1 MSGETFLQFC
11 TRPTGFGKTPWPQFS
26 IIVAF
31 SIATVA
37 GLYTVAWWAAPLGML
52 PVVVMVFGTW
62 RNWKGKQA

>member
-31 SIATVA
+31 SIAIVA
-37 GLYTVAWWAAPLGML
+37 GLYTAAWWAAPLGLL
-52 PVVVMVFGTW
+52 PVVVLVWGTW
-62 RNWKGKQA
+62 RNYKGKQA

>member
-1 MSGETFLQFC
+1 MTRETFLEFC

-37 GLYTVAWWAAPLGML
+37 GLYTVALWAAPLGLL
-52 PVVVMVFGTW
+52 PAVVLVYGTW
-62 RNWKGKQA
+62 RNYKGKQA